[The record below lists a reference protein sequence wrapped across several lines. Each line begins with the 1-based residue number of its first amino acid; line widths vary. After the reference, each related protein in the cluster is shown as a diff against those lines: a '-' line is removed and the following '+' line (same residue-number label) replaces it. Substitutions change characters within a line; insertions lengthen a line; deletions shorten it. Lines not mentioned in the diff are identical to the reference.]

1 MSEPARNLMT
11 VDAFLAWWEDQ
22 ATDARYELIGGEIV
36 AMSPER
42 TGHMERKFA
51 VAVALTEAIK
61 RVGQD
66 CWALPDGA
74 TVIVDE
80 HTAFEPDALVYCGP
94 KVPSDTVVIPNPIVV
109 VEVLSPSTRHIDLSL
124 KLTGYFKVP
133 SIRHYLIINADE
145 TSVIHHRRA
154 GDETVMTRFI
164 TDGVITL
171 DPPGLEITIESI
183 YP

>member
-94 KVPSDTVVIPNPIVV
+94 KARRDGQDLVV
-109 VEVLSPSTRHIDLSL
+109 R
-124 KLTGYFKVP
+124 
-133 SIRHYLIINADE
+133 
-145 TSVIHHRRA
+145 
-154 GDETVMTRFI
+154 
-164 TDGVITL
+164 
-171 DPPGLEITIESI
+171 
-183 YP
+183 